1 MGNLKDIEP
10 DILVLRSRKQ
20 VDRIV
25 RWVGKDKQRFAA
37 LMKLYLSRPGG
48 QARRGG
54 QVLDGDAGQDDK
66 ISRHAA
72 WVVAHCVEQHP
83 NLASPW
89 LKLIVKKNQEPGIH
103 EALRRTG
110 MSVLQYSEIPASL
123 QGTVANVCFS
133 YITELKISI
142 APRAAA
148 IKVLARIAEHKKE
161 LALELRTAVE
171 QMLPYSTPAF
181 RSCARHILKSVPKGE
196 PLNSREEEDKFLND
210 WLLKKR

>member
-66 ISRHAA
+66 I
-72 WVVAHCVEQHP
+72 
-83 NLASPW
+83 
-89 LKLIVKKNQEPGIH
+89 
-103 EALRRTG
+103 TG
-110 MSVLQYSEIPASL
+110 MLHGWLRIVSSNTRIL
-123 QGTVANVCFS
+123 
-133 YITELKISI
+133 
-142 APRAAA
+142 PR
-148 IKVLARIAEHKKE
+148 
-161 LALELRTAVE
+161 
-171 QMLPYSTPAF
+171 P
-181 RSCARHILKSVPKGE
+181 G
-196 PLNSREEEDKFLND
+196 
-210 WLLKKR
+210 